1 MNDDTAAPAAEKIR
15 SDRPMAAALRY
26 RAGEDCAPKVVAA
39 GRGEVAERII
49 ALAALN
55 DVPVREDPDLMAM
68 LEAIEV
74 GAEIPPEAFAA
85 VAEILVYLFRANATL
100 GGQAARP
107 QPEA

>member
-1 MNDDTAAPAAEKIR
+1 MEGALPRVAITVATTTRTPLKRRSETRFIR
-15 SDRPMAAALRY
+15 DAV
-26 RAGEDCAPKVVAA
+26 VVAA
-39 GRGEVAERII
+39 GRGEMAERII

-55 DVPVREDPDLMAM
+55 GVPVREDPDLMAM